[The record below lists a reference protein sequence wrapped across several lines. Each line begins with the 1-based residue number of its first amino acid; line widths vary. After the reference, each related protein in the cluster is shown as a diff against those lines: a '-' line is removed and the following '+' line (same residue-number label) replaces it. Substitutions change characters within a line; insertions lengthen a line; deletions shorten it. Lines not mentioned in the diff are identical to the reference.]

1 MSETTNQLS
10 EETQT
15 HRRIDLIPE
24 LLVQSAANSA
34 ARPYQTD
41 ADKTRRR
48 DEMIKTIKAN
58 DQLQPVL
65 VMEVNDDAGIHYE
78 YIDGDARVAAIAKM
92 SETSQTPLTVWCSV
106 VSEGD
111 MYRKSIAANLHREGT
126 SVLQLGSIINSALE
140 RNKWTGRG
148 RFQKVSEYLGIP
160 QPRIT
165 EILKVY
171 DHANPEVRQA
181 LMDGH
186 VQALDVALKM
196 VEAMDQVN
204 AIDPTKGSALL
215 QRAVEIAAERV
226 APVAPVVSAPVAGSD
241 IPSDSEVPSEVSQSD
256 NALNAP
262 VPAESTTTPTP
273 AVVTGADVRAAAQ
286 EQGVNAG
293 PKSRKDIIEFFSEKD
308 GPAYGDNESA
318 IRQFCRYLSERWV
331 KSDGTDRTLDKL
343 FDVMTAQ
350 SKETKDANKAKAK
363 AADDAAKAEAKQQ
376 ADVQKAL
383 DKKKK
388 DEQKALAAERKKK
401 HAAKKAASNTA
412 VPATVVPLDAPVP
425 VQ

>member
-1 MSETTNQLS
+1 MSETTV
-10 EETQT
+10 EVETQT

-48 DEMIKTIKAN
+48 DDMIKSIKAN

-78 YIDGDARVAAIAKM
+78 YVDGDARVAAIAKM
-92 SETSQTPLTVWCSV
+92 AETSPTPLTVWCSV

-126 SVLQLGSIINSALE
+126 SILQLGSIINSALE

-171 DHANPEVRQA
+171 DHANPEVRER
-181 LMDGH
+181 LMSGH

-196 VEAMDQVN
+196 VEAMEQVN
-204 AIDPTKGSALL
+204 AIGPSKGTELV

-226 APVAPVVSAPVAGSD
+226 AAAATVTAGAGVGGSD
-241 IPSDSEVPSEVSQSD
+241 IPSDSEVPAEVSESD

-262 VPAESTTTPTP
+262 PNPTPAESAAP

-293 PKSRKDIIEFFSEKD
+293 PRSRKDIIEFFAEKD

-318 IRQFCRYLSERWV
+318 IRQFCRYLSERWS
-331 KSDGTDRTLDKL
+331 KGDGTDRTLDKL

-388 DEQKALAAERKKK
+388 DEQKALAAKRKKK
-401 HAAKKAASNTA
+401 HAAKKAAAASVVST
-412 VPATVVPLDAPVP
+412 PVVPLDAPAP
-425 VQ
+425 V

>member
-140 RNKWTGRG
+140 RNKWSGRG
-148 RFQKVSEYLGIP
+148 RFQKVSEYLGIS

-196 VEAMDQVN
+196 VEAMDQAN
-204 AIDPTKGSALL
+204 AIDPTKGSALV

-226 APVAPVVSAPVAGSD
+226 APTVQAPVAGSD
-241 IPSDSEVPSEVSQSD
+241 IPSDSEVPAEVVAGD
-256 NALNAP
+256 GALNA
-262 VPAESTTTPTP
+262 VPAEPAAPVAP

-293 PKSRKDIIEFFSEKD
+293 PRSRKDIIEFFSEKD

-318 IRQFCRYLSERWV
+318 IRQFCRYLNERWV
-331 KSDGTDRTLDKL
+331 KGDGTDRTLDKL